1 MTVLQ
6 VVDGPVLDVAT
17 ICSVFFL
24 ENTEKETSHSKNT
37 MLPLFVGV
45 SFFFNSLLFPAV
57 MLFVEQQRVLNV
69 ATVC

>member
-6 VVDGPVLDVAT
+6 VVDGLYLMLLPSAVCFSFKILKKKHHTAKILCCHCLLVL
-17 ICSVFFL
+17 VF
-24 ENTEKETSHSKNT
+24 
-37 MLPLFVGV
+37 
-45 SFFFNSLLFPAV
+45 SLTVLFPAV